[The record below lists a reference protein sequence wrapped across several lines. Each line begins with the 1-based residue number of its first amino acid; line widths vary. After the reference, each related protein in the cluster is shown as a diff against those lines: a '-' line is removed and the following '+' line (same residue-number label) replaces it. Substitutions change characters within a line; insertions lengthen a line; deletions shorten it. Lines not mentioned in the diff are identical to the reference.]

1 MKESVRMVVVLALV
15 AIASAVVLSFVNN
28 FTYEHI
34 QSNRARVLH
43 GSIFAV
49 LPGAVDVKVI
59 EAGPQNIFDDDRST
73 LRNKPDS
80 DSDPLLLYQGLDEQG
95 DPVGFAYV
103 GEAAGYGGIVK
114 IMVGVDHN
122 TELISGL
129 AVLEHAETPNL
140 GSKIED
146 ESFRKQF
153 VGKGLNDPIAV
164 GQDIDKIT
172 GATVSSVAVTE
183 AVRADYALALEAYK
197 EAVLN
202 D

>member
-1 MKESVRMVVVLALV
+1 MKESVRMVVALALV

-59 EAGPQNIFDDDRST
+59 EVGPQNIFDDDRST

-129 AVLEHAETPNL
+129 AVWNMRKRLIWAARLKMKASGNNL
-140 GSKIED
+140 SAKDLMI
-146 ESFRKQF
+146 R
-153 VGKGLNDPIAV
+153 LLL
-164 GQDIDKIT
+164 DKI
-172 GATVSSVAVTE
+172 
-183 AVRADYALALEAYK
+183 
-197 EAVLN
+197 
-202 D
+202 